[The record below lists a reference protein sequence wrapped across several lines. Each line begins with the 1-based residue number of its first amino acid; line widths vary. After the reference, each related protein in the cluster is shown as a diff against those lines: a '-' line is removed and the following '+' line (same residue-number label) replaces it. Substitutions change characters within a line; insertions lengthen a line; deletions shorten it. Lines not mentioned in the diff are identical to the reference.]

1 MEKSMKSLFVA
12 TAILLSVFAQASF
25 ALDLD
30 AVVKAGKLRIAVD
43 TTYPPME
50 FESVE
55 GKIIGLDV
63 DLARALAQELKVK
76 AEFIVMPWDG
86 ILAGL
91 QSNRYDIIMSSMNI
105 TPERAAQVN
114 FVPYISMGQVFVV
127 KNTSP
132 AVAGEKD
139 LTGKV
144 VAVQVDTTSFSAV
157 EAMKK
162 AGTKIKEIKTF
173 PGATDTFSA
182 LKANQAD
189 VIVTDEAV
197 GKYYTGLD
205 SKTFKVSGIAMRPE
219 PIGIA
224 VKKSDAKLFKALEA
238 ALKTIKSNGTY
249 DKIYKEW
256 LKTTPP
262 TN

>member
-1 MEKSMKSLFVA
+1 MKSLLVA
-12 TAILLSVFAQASF
+12 TAILLSVFAQSSF

-132 AVAGEKD
+132 AVASEKD
-139 LTGKV
+139 LNGRV
-144 VAVQVDTTSFSAV
+144 VAVQVDTTSFTAV

-162 AGTKIKEIKTF
+162 SGTKIKEIKTF

-205 SKTFKVSGIAMRPE
+205 SKTFKISGIAMKPE

-238 ALKTIKSNGTY
+238 AVKTIKANGTY
-249 DKIYKEW
+249 AKIYKEW
-256 LKTTPP
+256 FKTTPP
-262 TN
+262 AN

>member
-1 MEKSMKSLFVA
+1 MLKTTLFVLLA
-12 TAILLSVFAQASF
+12 LLSLNSF
-25 ALDLD
+25 GADLD
-30 AVVKAGKLRIAVD
+30 AVKKAGKLRVAVD

-50 FESVE
+50 FESAD

-63 DLARALAQELKVK
+63 DLAKALAAELKVQ
-76 AEFIVMPWDG
+76 AEFVVMPWDG

-105 TPERAAQVN
+105 TPERSAQVN

-127 KNTSP
+127 KKSAKPITTEKEL
-132 AVAGEKD
+132 AGKI
-139 LTGKV
+139 
-144 VAVQVDTTSFSAV
+144 VAVQVDTTSFTAV
-157 EAMKK
+157 EGMKK
-162 AGTKIKEIKTF
+162 SGVAIKDIKTF

-197 GKYYTGLD
+197 GRYYAGLD
-205 SKTFKVSGIAMRPE
+205 AKTFLVSGNAMKPE

-224 VKKSDAKLFKALEA
+224 VKKTDKKLHAALEA
-238 ALKTIKSNGTY
+238 ALKTIKGNGTY
-249 DKIYKEW
+249 NKIYKEW
-256 LKTTPP
+256 LKSEPA
-262 TN
+262 N

>member
-1 MEKSMKSLFVA
+1 MKRLVLFA
-12 TAILLSVFAQASF
+12 TLLLTSLLSFSAS
-25 ALDLD
+25 ADLD
-30 AVVKAGKLRIAVD
+30 GVLKTKKLRVAVD

-50 FESVE
+50 FEDST

-63 DLARALAQELKVK
+63 DLARELAKILKVE

-105 TPERAAQVN
+105 TPERQAAVN

-127 KNTSP
+127 KNTGKP
-132 AVAGEKD
+132 VTKDTELAGK
-139 LTGKV
+139 T

-157 EAMKK
+157 EAIQKK
-162 AGTKIKEIKTF
+162 GVKIKSIKTF
-173 PGATDTFSA
+173 PGATETFSA

-197 GKYYTGLD
+197 GRYYTGLD
-205 SKTFKVSGIAMRPE
+205 AKTFMVSGNALKPE

-224 VKKSDAKLFKALEA
+224 VRKSDPKLLKALEEA
-238 ALKTIKSNGTY
+238 VKTIKANGVY
-249 DKIYKEW
+249 AKIYKQW
-256 LKTTPP
+256 LKAEP
-262 TN
+262 TL

>member
-1 MEKSMKSLFVA
+1 MKNLFVLA
-12 TAILLSVFAQASF
+12 TIICSIMATNLF

-30 AVVKAGKLRIAVD
+30 GIKKAGKLRVAVD

-50 FESVE
+50 FEGAD

-63 DLARALAQELKVK
+63 DLARELARVLKVE

-91 QSNRYDIIMSSMNI
+91 QSNRYDIIMSSMNV
-105 TPERAAQVN
+105 TPERSAQVN
-114 FVPYISMGQVFVV
+114 FVPYIKMGQVFVV
-127 KNTSP
+127 KKS
-132 AVAGEKD
+132 AVPVQSDKD
-139 LTGKV
+139 LAGRV

-162 AGTKIKEIKTF
+162 SGIKIKDIKTF
-173 PGATDTFSA
+173 PGATETFSA

-197 GKYYTGLD
+197 GRYYVGLD
-205 SKTFKVSGIAMRPE
+205 AKTFMVSGNAIKPE

-224 VKKSDAKLFKALEA
+224 VRKSDAKLFKALED
-238 ALKTIKSNGTY
+238 ALNTIKKNGTY
-249 DKIYKEW
+249 AKVYKQW
-256 LKTTPP
+256 LKTDPAL
-262 TN
+262 

>member
-1 MEKSMKSLFVA
+1 MKSLFVV
-12 TAILLSVFAQASF
+12 TVLLLSVLSQSAF

-30 AVVKAGKLRIAVD
+30 AVIKAGKIRIAVD

-50 FESVE
+50 FESAE

-91 QSNRYDIIMSSMNI
+91 QSNRYDVIMSSMNI
-105 TPERAAQVN
+105 TPERAVQVN

-127 KNTSP
+127 KHTAKP
-132 AVAGEKD
+132 VASEKD
-139 LTGKV
+139 LNGRI
-144 VAVQVDTTSFSAV
+144 VAVQVDTTSFNAV

-162 AGTKIKEIKTF
+162 AGIKIKEIKTF

-205 SKTFKVSGIAMRPE
+205 AKTFLVSGIAMKPE

-224 VKKSDAKLFKALEA
+224 VKKTDTKLLKALENA
-238 ALKTIKSNGTY
+238 VKAIKANGTY
-249 DKIYKEW
+249 AKAYKEW
-256 LKTTPP
+256 LKTAPP
-262 TN
+262 AL

>member
-1 MEKSMKSLFVA
+1 MKSFLIVCTLITSLFSQ
-12 TAILLSVFAQASF
+12 TLW

-30 AVVKAGKLRIAVD
+30 AVVKAGKIRIAVD

-50 FESVE
+50 FESAE

-63 DLARALAQELKVK
+63 DLARALAEELKVK

-127 KNTSP
+127 KKSAKPVTNEKEL
-132 AVAGEKD
+132 AGR
-139 LTGKV
+139 V
-144 VAVQVDTTSFSAV
+144 VAVQVDTTSFNAV

-162 AGTKIKEIKTF
+162 AGIKIKDIKTF

-182 LKANQAD
+182 LRANQAD

-205 SKTFKVSGIAMRPE
+205 EKTFMVSGIAMKPE

-224 VKKSDAKLFKALEA
+224 VKKSDTKLFKALENA
-238 ALKTIKSNGTY
+238 VKAIKANGKY
-249 DKIYKEW
+249 AKVYQEW
-256 LKTTPP
+256 LKAAPP
-262 TN
+262 AN